1 VVRCWS
7 PADAPLLQSALADSL
22 EHLRPWMPWVA
33 QEPEPLSR
41 KIRRLRRFRARFDA
55 GRDFVW
61 GLFDCDEKRCLG
73 GIGLHRRIGAGA
85 GEIGYW
91 VHADHTGRGL
101 GTAAAVTR
109 VGFQFERLRRV
120 EIQCEPDNAPS
131 AAIPRKL
138 GYVHQ
143 VTVPGRANTSK
154 GNPRDTMFWVL
165 SAEQFP
171 DSPAA
176 TVEIWVLSAE
186 QFPDSPAAT
195 VEIEAFGAAGERLS

>member
-1 VVRCWS
+1 MPSAYRIHTRRLVVRCWS
-7 PADAPLLQSALADSL
+7 PADALLLQSALADSL

-101 GTAAAVTR
+101 GTEAAAAVTR

-143 VTVPGRANTSK
+143 VTVPGRVNTSK
-154 GNPRDTMFWVL
+154 GSPRDTMF
-165 SAEQFP
+165 
-171 DSPAA
+171 
-176 TVEIWVLSAE
+176 WVLSAE